1 MILVIVFLILFGFL
15 LLMAE
20 LFLVPGVTFVGLA
33 GMVFMALGVY
43 FIYDE
48 HGILAGNLTLI
59 VTLMASVFFVV
70 RSFKSKA
77 WERFQLKDKLLGKVN
92 VHGAEQNDLEIGAQG
107 IAISALRPTG
117 TVRFGH
123 LVREVESIAGFI
135 SAGQGV
141 QFSGR
146 DGSKMYVKP
155 IN

>member
-1 MILVIVFLILFGFL
+1 MILAIVFLILFGFL

-33 GMVFMALGVY
+33 GLVFMAFGIY
-43 FIYDE
+43 FIYSE
-48 HGILAGNLTLI
+48 QGMLAGNLTLI
-59 VTLMASVFFVV
+59 TTLIALVFFVV

-92 VHGAEQNDLEIGAQG
+92 VHGLEHNELEIGSQG
-107 IAISALRPTG
+107 TAISALRPTG
-117 TVRFGH
+117 TVRFGQV
-123 LVREVESIAGFI
+123 VREVESIAGFV

-146 DGSKMYVKP
+146 DGSKIYVKP